1 MAQSDVAAFC
11 AACIA
16 ALPEFSER
24 EKLEF
29 PQNRFL
35 WADSQ
40 SIQAGIRKKLD
51 IIKAEYTFLPDEIYI
66 TSFEEGTVVARPGID
81 LLALTVTFNDHFD
94 IRELQKKCPDENNY
108 EQELVNEYTR
118 CIRRLSAIRKE
129 LKQTWKAHIVPI
141 GMLRA
146 AISQLEREFEQAR
159 KDFRILVDFGSPKE
173 VQEDARMIVSNLRS
187 TLSKLRKI
195 QEGGA

>member
-1 MAQSDVAAFC
+1 MAHSDVAAFC

-16 ALPEFSER
+16 ALPQFR
-24 EKLEF
+24 EIEEDEF
-29 PQNRFL
+29 PQNKFL
-35 WADSQ
+35 WIDSR
-40 SIQAGIRKKLD
+40 SIQASIKTKLD
-51 IIKAEYTFLPDEIYI
+51 ILKAEYRFLPDEIYI

-108 EQELVNEYTR
+108 EQEFVNEYTR
-118 CIRRLSAIRKE
+118 CIVRLSAIRRE
-129 LKQTWKAHIVPI
+129 LKQTWNAHIVPI
-141 GMLRA
+141 GMLQA

-173 VQEDARMIVSNLRS
+173 AQEDARMIVSNLRS